1 MRLGLP
7 GAKKQSG
14 GMYMEDH
21 LSMAI
26 EIVKAQAR
34 VRNMGE
40 GEIRAMVASLA
51 ATIRAMEL
59 TAASGAAAPLDAK
72 RAVKERTITCLESGK
87 AFKILTRKHL
97 AKFGLTPDQYRAKWG
112 YAKDMPLVCKA
123 LQRERRKKMRE
134 LRLWER
140 RGQGQSAA

>member
-1 MRLGLP
+1 
-7 GAKKQSG
+7 
-14 GMYMEDH
+14 MEDH
-21 LSMAI
+21 LTMAI

-34 VRNMGE
+34 VRDMNAD
-40 GEIRAMVASLA
+40 EIRAMVARLSATIRDMDLA
-51 ATIRAMEL
+51 AT
-59 TAASGAAAPLDAK
+59 TGAAMPLDAK

-97 AKFGLTPDQYRAKWG
+97 AKYGLTPDAYRAKWG
-112 YAKDMPLVCKA
+112 YASDMPLVCKA

-140 RGQGQSAA
+140 RGQGDSAA